1 MLRNLIRTTQ
11 TTTLRPRVYIYTPIL
26 TRSIQTHPQPSPDE
40 LDRQTLHPERAENT
54 QSGTDDEVARHTSSY
69 DPSTT
74 TPEIESQAL
83 EDECKLLGEV
93 DPLFFSPAH
102 REVSALLDPK
112 LEVAVH
118 TIEHLSPS
126 AKGWTRKHKEVIIRK
141 VPGAGSFDQFERL
154 LKGLRD
160 IQKRGG
166 SGGSGSAVT
175 T

>member
-1 MLRNLIRTTQ
+1 MLRNLIRTAQ
-11 TTTLRPRVYIYTPIL
+11 TTIRPPVYLYPPVL
-26 TRSIQTHPQPSPDE
+26 TRSVQTRGQHTPETELE
-40 LDRQTLHPERAENT
+40 LDRKTLHPERAENT
-54 QSGTDDEVARHTSSY
+54 QSGTDDDVAHHTSSY

-74 TPEIESQAL
+74 TPEVEWQAL
-83 EDECKLLGEV
+83 EAECKLHGEV
-93 DPLFFSPAH
+93 DPLFFSAAH

-126 AKGWTRKHKEVIIRK
+126 AKGWTRKHKEVRISK
-141 VPGAGSFDQFERL
+141 VPGAGSLDQFERL

-166 SGGSGSAVT
+166 SGGSAVT
-175 T
+175 P

>member
-1 MLRNLIRTTQ
+1 MLRNLIRTAQ
-11 TTTLRPRVYIYTPIL
+11 TTPRTPLYGRIL
-26 TRSIQTHPQPSPDE
+26 TRSLRIQGQATPETELE

-54 QSGTDDEVARHTSSY
+54 QSGTDDDVAQHTSSF

-83 EDECKLLGEV
+83 EAECKLHGEV
-93 DPLFFSPAH
+93 DPLFFSAAH

-126 AKGWTRKHKEVIIRK
+126 AKGWTRKHKEVRIRK
-141 VPGAGSFDQFERL
+141 VPGHGSMDQFERL

-166 SGGSGSAVT
+166 SGGSAVIT
-175 T
+175 

>member
-1 MLRNLIRTTQ
+1 MMLRNLIRTTQ
-11 TTTLRPRVYIYTPIL
+11 TTTRTPVYLYAPLL
-26 TRSIQTHPQPSPDE
+26 TRSLQTQGQPSPDE
-40 LDRQTLHPERAENT
+40 LDRQSLHPERAENT
-54 QSGTDDEVARHTSSY
+54 QSGTDDAVAGHTSSY

-83 EDECKLLGEV
+83 EAECKLLGEV
-93 DPLFFSPAH
+93 DPLFFSAAH

-126 AKGWTRKHKEVIIRK
+126 AKGWTRKHKEVRISK

-160 IQKRGG
+160 SQKRGG
-166 SGGSGSAVT
+166 SGGSGSAVST
-175 T
+175 